1 MERGN
6 GWAGSITPCPC
17 YLEQGY
23 CGSGNA
29 RLRGM
34 IVQCVRSVWRFWQSH
49 QFSDGTLHK
58 SAFKLCISHDAN
70 QRSCLSICTIAK
82 QAVAKHTSHVLFY
95 GCGTTLA
102 MMLMMLMHQC
112 ELFRT
117 DGRTDEQMEV
127 IGEPEV
133 NPTPNSFSG

>member
-1 MERGN
+1 MCAL
-6 GWAGSITPCPC
+6 GWAFLALLPHWC
-17 YLEQGY
+17 
-23 CGSGNA
+23 
-29 RLRGM
+29 
-34 IVQCVRSVWRFWQSH
+34 SVGIQSH

-70 QRSCLSICTIAK
+70 QRSCLSTSTIAK
-82 QAVAKHTSHVLFY
+82 QAVAKHTVQVTWLFY

-133 NPTPNSFSG
+133 NPTPRVSKVRSGQPFHSATY